1 MSWHNPLS
9 QRRIH
14 FFDDVNRFGVR
25 LEEALDGI
33 PAFILYPFALIVSS
47 FPTIT
52 YHAHAPHAD
61 DSSLTPV
68 INLPYC
74 HSSTA

>member
-33 PAFILYPFALIVSS
+33 PAFNPLSLCPDRFFVPYDHVSRS
-47 FPTIT
+47 RSPTPMI
-52 YHAHAPHAD
+52 P
-61 DSSLTPV
+61 P
-68 INLPYC
+68 
-74 HSSTA
+74 